1 MDALTSGEAERMA
14 RLNEE
19 YKKRFGF
26 PFVICAQMNDKANIL
41 LQLSERC
48 QNERAVERA
57 RGIEEVKKICRLR
70 LQSLL
75 LTDGANKLWSAGG
88 WVLRQFASKPRHSG
102 SRAVVYFNSECI
114 HKISIN
120 KTCGSLILINNLHN
134 TA

>member
-26 PFVICAQMNDKANIL
+26 PFVICARMNDKANIL

-75 LTDGANKLWSAGG
+75 LTDGANKL
-88 WVLRQFASKPRHSG
+88 
-102 SRAVVYFNSECI
+102 
-114 HKISIN
+114 
-120 KTCGSLILINNLHN
+120 
-134 TA
+134 